1 MPDREKVIRGMEI
14 ARKGKCPLVD
24 RDGSCQIGC
33 PYAIGKCEEMLADAI
48 SQLKEQEPRVLTLA
62 EAAEADVCWLEIK
75 GSGRILPCMVQDEE
89 ENFSI
94 RTDEPTPELGPG
106 DENGKEYRLWSAR
119 PTDAQREAVKW
130 EK

>member
-1 MPDREKVIRGMEI
+1 MPDREKVIRGLK
-14 ARKGKCPLVD
+14 AHAV
-24 RDGSCQIGC
+24 IGMCGYNC
-33 PYAIGKCEEMLADAI
+33 PYYDYSGQGTCSETLCADAL
-48 SQLKEQEPRVLTLA
+48 SMLKEQEPRVMTLE

-75 GSGRILPCMVQDEE
+75 GSGRILPCMVRDDE

-106 DENGKEYRLWSAR
+106 DENGKEYRIWSAR

-130 EK
+130 G

>member
-1 MPDREKVIRGMEI
+1 MPDREKVIRGLK
-14 ARKGKCPLVD
+14 AHAV
-24 RDGSCQIGC
+24 IGMCGDNC
-33 PYAIGKCEEMLADAI
+33 PYYGYSGQGTCSETLCADAL
-48 SQLKEQEPRVLTLA
+48 SLLKEQEPRVMTLE

-75 GSGRILPCMVQDEE
+75 GSGRILPCIVRDDE

-130 EK
+130 G